1 MHILRIAFLNS
12 PPPPPLSPLPPPSP
26 LYILHFSLPPQFIP
40 TSALTM
46 FLTTLLWFLAIPLHH
61 AIPELSGI
69 AVVYHNIDLH
79 GMRTHLKIWQS
90 DLSSSPKNSKLFSLI
105 LTQKTHE
112 LNFLA
117 NSILATA
124 TPLPSNTSIS
134 PLPATPPR
142 PPALLSRH
150 CLTGKF
156 FFLFLFRDLF
166 HRSLSLANLGCKKRS
181 EGILHVFFSKI
192 ILGWA
197 KVGFLFCIRV
207 GQIKQKYYCGCWL
220 VSLFLICCFFP
231 EFKRGAPTGEAEFFG
246 GHSALTDWCCN

>member
-1 MHILRIAFLNS
+1 MIRSFLCSMHIAYITYCIPEL
-12 PPPPPLSPLPPPSP
+12 PPPLPPPSP

-40 TSALTM
+40 TPALTM

-124 TPLPSNTSIS
+124 TPLPPNASIPPPPS
-134 PLPATPPR
+134 PPP
-142 PPALLSRH
+142 PPGPSLQTLS
-150 CLTGKF
+150 
-156 FFLFLFRDLF
+156 
-166 HRSLSLANLGCKKRS
+166 HR
-181 EGILHVFFSKI
+181 
-192 ILGWA
+192 
-197 KVGFLFCIRV
+197 
-207 GQIKQKYYCGCWL
+207 
-220 VSLFLICCFFP
+220 
-231 EFKRGAPTGEAEFFG
+231 
-246 GHSALTDWCCN
+246 